1 MDASVDE
8 TGATQPVNM
17 CDWISYT
24 TFDIIGNLTFGSDLG
39 CLERSAQHP
48 WIGLIMGS
56 LKNMAT
62 IHALKAL
69 RILPATMYLMS
80 MLGVSN

>member
-48 WIGLIMGS
+48 WIALIMGS

-62 IHALKAL
+62 
-69 RILPATMYLMS
+69 
-80 MLGVSN
+80 MLSRCWGSYRPLCIS